1 MAHPLGNERKMMT
14 TGTQGT
20 TQQREVR
27 LGKKRRPGG
36 LEALVCQQEGIG
48 HGVSAPLLMMLVHC
62 SALHSTHEPVERA
75 APVGTTSYAS
85 AVSTSYTIVAMARS
99 SSTTRMRPQY
109 LGIDAGARR
118 GGSS

>member
-27 LGKKRRPGG
+27 LGQKPRPGE

-62 SALHSTHEPVERA
+62 SALPSTHEPVERA
-75 APVGTTSYAS
+75 APVVPA
-85 AVSTSYTIVAMARS
+85 
-99 SSTTRMRPQY
+99 
-109 LGIDAGARR
+109 
-118 GGSS
+118 